1 MEGII
6 LSEVSQTEEEKY
18 CMRSLNMWSLKKY
31 STVVNV
37 TERRGLTDIENKP
50 LVTRGDRLGEGQ
62 IGVGEK
68 EV

>member
-1 MEGII
+1 
-6 LSEVSQTEEEKY
+6 
-18 CMRSLNMWSLKKY
+18 MWNLKKY

-62 IGVGEK
+62 IGVGKK